1 MELSSSNIS
10 GNGTLHFSF
19 QAQKNKKNKEKEFHP
34 EKISCISGNINPEKI
49 PNISGSGTFLY
60 FRKRKTLKK
69 LFIFQDVTLRD
80 RKMKIIPY

>member
-1 MELSSSNIS
+1 MEHCTFHSKL
-10 GNGTLHFSF
+10 
-19 QAQKNKKNKEKEFHP
+19 KKTKKEKEFHP

>member
-1 MELSSSNIS
+1 MEHCTFHSKL
-10 GNGTLHFSF
+10 
-19 QAQKNKKNKEKEFHP
+19 KKKKKKRKKEKEFHP
-34 EKISCISGNINPEKI
+34 EKISCISGNINPEKS
-49 PNISGSGTFLY
+49 PNISTSGTFLY